1 MNGWWSGRGGEEH
14 KKDDDYVPEDIEI
27 VIQHD
32 KSEEELKKDFVYRF
46 YDRLREL
53 YGQEVMR
60 AHFFSDMTY
69 FEGGYYWMISTHE
82 VARVLRNNDVR
93 YLARVK
99 LVGGTD
105 SLELYVAK
113 DVAECVDSLIELCE
127 SYKLNVTIKKDK
139 IN

>member
-1 MNGWWSGRGGEEH
+1 MNGWWAGRGGEEH

-27 VIQHD
+27 VIQQD

-60 AHFFSDMTY
+60 AHFFSEMVY

-99 LVGGTD
+99 LVDGANA
-105 SLELYVAK
+105 LELYAAT

-127 SYKLNVTIKKDK
+127 SYKLTVIIKKDK